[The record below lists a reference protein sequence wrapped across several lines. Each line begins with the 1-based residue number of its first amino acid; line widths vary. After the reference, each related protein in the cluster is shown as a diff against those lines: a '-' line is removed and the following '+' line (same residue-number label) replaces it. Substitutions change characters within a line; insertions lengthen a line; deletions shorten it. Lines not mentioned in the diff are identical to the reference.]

1 MSDSR
6 PLIAVIGATG
16 SQGGSVVRA
25 LAERSTFRIR
35 ALTRTPADYSGP
47 AEEVAAADLND
58 PETLRAAFAGAHGVF
73 AVSNFWQPGT
83 DEIAQ
88 GRSAVDAAIAAGVRH
103 FVWST
108 LPDVE
113 TLSGGQFD
121 VAHFTNKSR
130 VDAFVGAAGFE
141 YHTFVEAPFYFEN
154 LVHNMAPSPLP
165 DGRTGW
171 ALPLPPEAEVVHM
184 GSIADLGGVVA
195 GAFEH
200 PEMVGAG
207 SYLSSAAELT
217 SFATVVAT
225 LNAQGHSVAVIQ
237 VPAEVFASFFPGAH
251 EMAQMMGYW
260 EQHTYL
266 GPDGDR
272 AIAAARA
279 VSTTAP
285 TDFATWAAEHMPAD
299 TPPTTP

>member
-1 MSDSR
+1 MSDTR
-6 PLIAVIGATG
+6 PVVAVIGATG

-25 LAERSTFRIR
+25 LVDRATFRVR
-35 ALTRTPADYSGP
+35 ALTRVPAAYSGP
-47 AEEVAAADLND
+47 ADEVAAADLGD
-58 PETLRAAFAGAHGVF
+58 PASLRAAFAGAHGVF
-73 AVSNFWQPGT
+73 AVSNFWEPGT

-88 GRSAVDAAIAAGVRH
+88 GRNAVDAAIAAGVRH

-108 LPDVE
+108 LPNVE
-113 TLSGGQFD
+113 AISGGAFE

-130 VDAFVGAAGFE
+130 VDELVSGAGFE
-141 YHTFVEAPFYFEN
+141 HHTFVEAPFYFEN
-154 LVHNMAPSPLP
+154 LVHNMPPSPLP

-171 ALPLPPEAEVVHM
+171 ALPLPPDAEVVHM
-184 GSIADLGGVVA
+184 GTIADLGGVVA

-200 PEMVGAG
+200 PETVGAG

-217 SFATVVAT
+217 SFANIVAT
-225 LNAQGHSVAVIQ
+225 LNAQGHSLAIVQ

-260 EQHTYL
+260 ETHTYL
-266 GPDGDR
+266 GPDADT

-279 VSTTAP
+279 VSTTAS
-285 TDFATWAAEHMPAD
+285 TDFVTWAAEHMPAD
-299 TPPTTP
+299 TTPAAP